1 MAVVIERS
9 FVMGF
14 MNRVLKL
21 GLVSLLGVILAVAPS
36 ATSYAL
42 TTPPPLAVPTELVL
56 AEIKITGDE
65 FLIIQNNSGTNI
77 ADLSQYWL
85 EGFNNVNPLA
95 AGVSSST
102 QQLPAVNLA
111 AGQSVMLSAVAR
123 PTCAVAVAGK
133 LNLSLSDSGGFLE
146 IVQLTPVASGAVS
159 HLPGDAVSW
168 SSSTSGQI
176 AQVPSST
183 KDPQGMYYRYQMAT
197 NSFGWQLADQDTAN
211 PCQLN
216 VVITSGGTTL
226 KQSPSLDGLL
236 SANDSAPSRIV
247 SLATDDIIA
256 SSPLGSNLPQ
266 ADEGLIIPEITELLP
281 NPSSSGNDTVAEYIE
296 LYNPNDQPFDL
307 SSFSLRSGTTVLHS
321 YTFPPGTSLPGQA
334 FSAYYA
340 VVTGLSLSNSGGRVG
355 LLDPLGN
362 ELISSAT
369 YGSAKDDQAWAL
381 ANGNWYWTISPT
393 PGAPNVIIQPMATT
407 ANSLVTTT
415 SQPAV
420 SKTTKAKS
428 ATTPKAAKAPKA
440 ATTKSTKAAK
450 PKTVL
455 AASSAA
461 VALPQRPIHAS
472 VLALVAGLALLYGA
486 YEYRTDLSNQLFKL
500 RRQFT
505 NRR

>member
-1 MAVVIERS
+1 
-9 FVMGF
+9 MGF
-14 MNRVLKL
+14 MNRLLKL
-21 GLVSLLGVILAVAPS
+21 GLAGLIGVVLVVVPS

-42 TTPPPLAVPTELVL
+42 TTPPPLGVPDQLAI

-65 FLIIQNNSGTNI
+65 FLVIQNNSGTNI

-111 AGQSVMLSAVAR
+111 VGQSVMLSATAH
-123 PTCAVAVAGK
+123 PTCSLAVAGK

-176 AQVPSST
+176 ASVPSST
-183 KDPQGMYYRYQMAT
+183 KDPQGMYYRYQVAA

-216 VVITSGGTTL
+216 VVITSGGTTV
-226 KQSPSLDGLL
+226 KQNPSLEGLL

-247 SLATDDIIA
+247 SLAADDITA
-256 SSPLGSNLPQ
+256 SSPVGSNLPP

-307 SSFSLRSGTTVLHS
+307 SSFSLRTGTTVLHS

-340 VVTGLSLSNSGGRVG
+340 VVTGLSLSNSGGRVS
-355 LLDPLGN
+355 LLDPFGN

-381 ANGNWYWTISPT
+381 ASGNWYWTISLT

-415 SQPAV
+415 SPPAV
-420 SKTTKAKS
+420 SKTTKVKS
-428 ATTPKAAKAPKA
+428 AATPKTTKTTKAV
-440 ATTKSTKAAK
+440 TTKSKAAK

-461 VALPQRPIHAS
+461 VALPQRPIHAN

-505 NRR
+505 TRR